1 MRDRET
7 PDQRA
12 ARHRA
17 ELEAAPVIDETR
29 YRTQSRRSFLV
40 GGAAAVAG
48 VMGFRRLQN
57 AEHDDRLPAPLRR
70 VHNLNEAIWAGAF
83 RDGHEAPTFDR
94 SRSSKL
100 RVNGRH
106 GVRNEIDVADWQLRV
121 LGRDGEELGT
131 HDIDDILA
139 LPKLEMTVQHKCIEG
154 WSHIVTWGGTRF
166 SNFAD
171 MYKGELGTATR
182 YVSLETPDRA
192 YFVGLDW
199 DSIMH
204 SQTMLTY
211 ELEGEP
217 LSQLHGAPLRLTT
230 TLKYGIKMIKR
241 IGTIRFTDERPRD
254 YWGDRGYDWY
264 AGL

>member
-1 MRDRET
+1 MPEKET
-7 PDQRA
+7 PEQKV

-17 ELEAAPVIDETR
+17 ELEAAPTISAEQF
-29 YRTQSRRSFLV
+29 RTQSRRSFLF

-48 VMGFRRLQN
+48 YLGFRWVQN
-57 AEHDDRLPAPLRR
+57 DTPDDRIPGVLRR
-70 VHNLNEAIWAGAF
+70 VHELNEDIWAGAF
-83 RDGHEAPTFDR
+83 REGAEAPTFDR
-94 SRSSKL
+94 SKSSVL

-106 GVRNEIDVADWQLRV
+106 GVRDEIDLAEWEMRV
-121 LGRDGEELGT
+121 LGPDGEELGT
-131 HDIDDILA
+131 HRMDEILA
-139 LPKLEMTVQHKCIEG
+139 MPKTEMTVEHKCIEG

-166 SNFAD
+166 SNFVD
-171 MYKGELGTATR
+171 LYRDQLGGPTKF
-182 YVSLETPDRA
+182 VSLETPDGG
-192 YFVGLDW
+192 YYVGMDW
-199 DSIMH
+199 DSITH

-230 TLKYGIKMIKR
+230 TLKYGIKQIKR
-241 IGTIRFTDERPRD
+241 IGTVQFTNEQPGD